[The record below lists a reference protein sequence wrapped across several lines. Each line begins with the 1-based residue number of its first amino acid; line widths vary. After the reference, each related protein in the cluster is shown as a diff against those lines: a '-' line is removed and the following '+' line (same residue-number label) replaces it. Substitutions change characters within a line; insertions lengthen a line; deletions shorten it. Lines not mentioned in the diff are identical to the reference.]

1 MRFGASV
8 ERVQSDVLFPMSS
21 QSSWTFGSL
30 PLFLA
35 GTATTLSG
43 ITNTPDNYPNR
54 DYREIDFVMY
64 GQDDWKVTPKL
75 SVNLGLRYAPM
86 TNPYELHNNLNTI
99 VNFLTD
105 TGFTKVPRVL
115 QTNPSWKNFDP
126 RFGFAY
132 DPFAD
137 HKTSIRGG
145 FGLFHEVLAAGVWGV
160 SWTAAPP
167 WTLLTQTSP
176 SGTAVVPF
184 QNPSISGGAPP
195 FSLGAAAPPI
205 PSIGTGYAWQ
215 INRTPYMMQY
225 NLNIQHEVA
234 QGTVVSVGYVGSH
247 GVNLISGN
255 QQNPVPY
262 TIDSNN
268 VYHFLGVRRNPALGA
283 LPLGLNGT
291 NSRYNSLQ
299 ASLNRRL
306 TRNVQAQVSYTYSKC
321 QSSGDASLGS
331 LSGNAPTT
339 YSNPYDRAPDYSV
352 CGFNVTQALR
362 VNSLVML
369 PFHGNRLVEGWQLSG
384 ILAANTGLPFNVSDG
399 VDQSNQLTGV
409 PRPNYNPTAPAQT
422 INGISYPACNNS
434 PILGGAAIYFNPVC
448 FSQEAFGTLGNFG
461 REGLYGPGLVNLD
474 LALLKTTK
482 IRENLNLQFRAE
494 IFNILNHTN
503 LSYPASALFSGTPT
517 PTATLTRN
525 GSAGQITTYAA
536 PSREIQLGLKLIF

>member
-1 MRFGASV
+1 
-8 ERVQSDVLFPMSS
+8 
-21 QSSWTFGSL
+21 
-30 PLFLA
+30 
-35 GTATTLSG
+35 
-43 ITNTPDNYPNR
+43 
-54 DYREIDFVMY
+54 
-64 GQDDWKVTPKL
+64 
-75 SVNLGLRYAPM
+75 
-86 TNPYELHNNLNTI
+86 
-99 VNFLTD
+99 
-105 TGFTKVPRVL
+105 
-115 QTNPSWKNFDP
+115 
-126 RFGFAY
+126 
-132 DPFAD
+132 
-137 HKTSIRGG
+137 
-145 FGLFHEVLAAGVWGV
+145 
-160 SWTAAPP
+160 
-167 WTLLTQTSP
+167 
-176 SGTAVVPF
+176 
-184 QNPSISGGAPP
+184 
-195 FSLGAAAPPI
+195 
-205 PSIGTGYAWQ
+205 
-215 INRTPYMMQY
+215 
-225 NLNIQHEVA
+225 
-234 QGTVVSVGYVGSH
+234 
-247 GVNLISGN
+247 
-255 QQNPVPY
+255 
-262 TIDSNN
+262 
-268 VYHFLGVRRNPALGA
+268 
-283 LPLGLNGT
+283 
-291 NSRYNSLQ
+291 
-299 ASLNRRL
+299 
-306 TRNVQAQVSYTYSKC
+306 VQAQVSYTYSKC